1 LLRAEPWQKAEIA
14 GPTRAFTITKPAAI
28 AGLLGK
34 AKRPILIVGHQAAEL
49 ELGDS
54 KSIDYAIR
62 LSEIARIPLVA
73 TGHAAG
79 EFRRRGFDRVVSM
92 PLVDVANRLTDESW
106 KGLDGNGQY
115 DLALF
120 MGIQY
125 YMEWVTLSG
134 LKHFAS
140 SVTTV
145 SLDPFYQPHATW
157 SFPNMPLENWQ
168 QSLDELIDKIQTP
181 SSSVSGSVAGPN
193 TH

>member
-1 LLRAEPWQKAEIA
+1 MLRAEPWQKGEIA

-28 AGLLGK
+28 AGLLRK
-34 AKRPILIVGHQAAEL
+34 AKRPILVVGHEAAEAQ
-49 ELGDS
+49 LGER
-54 KSIDYAIR
+54 KPIDYAIR
-62 LSEIARIPLVA
+62 LSEVAGIPVVA
-73 TGHAAG
+73 TAHTAG
-79 EFRRRGFDRVVSM
+79 EFRKRGFDRVVSM

-157 SFPNMPLENWQ
+157 SFVNMPLSQWQ
-168 QSLDELIDKIQTP
+168 QSLDEMIEKIQPRP
-181 SSSVSGSVAGPN
+181 SPSRA
-193 TH
+193 HLW